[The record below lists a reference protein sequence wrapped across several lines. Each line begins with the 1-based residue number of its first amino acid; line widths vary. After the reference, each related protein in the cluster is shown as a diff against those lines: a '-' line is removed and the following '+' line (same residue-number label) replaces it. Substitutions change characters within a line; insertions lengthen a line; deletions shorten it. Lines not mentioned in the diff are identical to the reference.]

1 MDRLRSAR
9 RSLERMPAN
18 TASPRPLRRAI
29 TAAAAALLL
38 AAGGLLVA
46 SPASAHDELVSSD
59 PAADTSLEALPAEL
73 TLTFSGELAT
83 DPGATEL
90 QITDASGALLADGD
104 PVVEGTV
111 VTQPLSGA
119 ASGLVTVLW
128 KVVSSD
134 GHPISGDFGFTVTA
148 PPTPTPTATSAPSED
163 PTAAPTEEPTAEPT
177 EAPVPADSSNP
188 ALPWIIGGLLLL
200 AAIGGAVAYL
210 LISRAHRIRDEEA
223 LRASAAEAA
232 AGGPVDGSGPRSEPP
247 VDR

>member
-1 MDRLRSAR
+1 
-9 RSLERMPAN
+9 MPTN
-18 TASPRPLRRAI
+18 TAPPRSFRRAI

-46 SPASAHDELVSSD
+46 SPASAHDELVSTD
-59 PAADTSLEALPAEL
+59 PAADTSLEALPAQL

-90 QITDASGALLADGD
+90 QVTDASGAVLSDGD

-134 GHPISGDFGFTVTA
+134 GHPISGEYSFTVAGA
-148 PPTPTPTATSAPSED
+148 PAPTQTPTE
-163 PTAAPTEEPTAEPT
+163 TAAPTPSATTAPSETVEPTPTVTSEPTAS
-177 EAPVPADSSNP
+177 DGSS
-188 ALPWIIGGLLLL
+188 ALPWIIAGVL
-200 AAIGGAVAYL
+200 ALALIGAVVYL
-210 LISRAHRIRDEEA
+210 LVSRSRREKA
-223 LRASAAEAA
+223 LADAARGTAGAA
-232 AGGPVDGSGPRSEPP
+232 PQPGSEPP
-247 VDR
+247 ADH